1 MLTMKNKYFA
11 LDSETFAKSMN
22 LLGFSFYVFQNDDN
36 KKVYSFENTDT
47 FQEAYNELC
56 ALRKKYRNKLNK

>member
-1 MLTMKNKYFA
+1 MKSKYWV

-36 KKVYSFENTDT
+36 KRVYSFENTEL
-47 FQEAYNELC
+47 FQEAYTEMC